1 MSAVGMR
8 SPGISGS
15 RSRGMHAQLA
25 AALLFGAVT
34 VLGLVDPAAAAV
46 KTRKPHKLASKTH
59 SPHSKRTAHS
69 KTRAAHAKHAKKHPA
84 HNTRTAK
91 KAATGHKP
99 VRTAAR
105 HTPLKHTR
113 IARKHSPLRIARRS
127 HDPEKLIMPEGDGSP
142 VLELAAQFL
151 GRPYRFGS
159 DYGAFDCSGFVR
171 RVFLKVGVDL
181 PHSAREQF
189 TFGDHVSRNDLEP
202 GDLVFFRNGRRHVTH
217 VGIYVGDDKF
227 VHAASH
233 GGQVQVDSLDE
244 SYYAHHYI
252 GARRIEI

>member
-8 SPGISGS
+8 SPGIYGS
-15 RSRGMHAQLA
+15 RAGGVRAHLA
-25 AALLFGAVT
+25 AALVVGLVT
-34 VLGLVDPAAAAV
+34 VLSIAHPTAAAV
-46 KTRKPHKLASKTH
+46 KTRTPHKLASKTH
-59 SPHSKRTAHS
+59 SHRSKRTAHS
-69 KTRAAHAKHAKKHPA
+69 QSHPARTKKHPVGR
-84 HNTRTAK
+84 TRTAK
-91 KAATGHKP
+91 KPQTGHKP

-105 HTPLKHTR
+105 HAHLKHTH
-113 IARKHSPLRIARRS
+113 IARKHSPLRIARQS
-127 HDPEKLIMPEGDGSP
+127 HGPDKLIMPEGDGSP

-171 RVFLKVGVDL
+171 RVFLNVGIDL

-189 TFGDHVSRNDLEP
+189 TFGDRVSRDDLEP

-244 SYYAHHYI
+244 SYFAHHYI

>member
-15 RSRGMHAQLA
+15 RAGGVRGRLA
-25 AALLFGAVT
+25 TALVVGMVT
-34 VLGLVDPAAAAV
+34 VLSVAHPAAAAV
-46 KTRKPHKLASKTH
+46 KTRKPHKLAAKTH
-59 SPHSKRTAHS
+59 SSHSKRTAHS
-69 KTRAAHAKHAKKHPA
+69 KRRPA
-84 HNTRTAK
+84 HGKQHPTRKIRTAK
-91 KAATGHKP
+91 KSQAGHKP

-105 HTPLKHTR
+105 HAPLKHRR
-113 IARKHSPLRIARRS
+113 IARKRSPVRIVRRS
-127 HDPEKLIMPEGDGSP
+127 QDPEKLIMPEGDGSP

-151 GRPYRFGS
+151 GQPYRFGS

-171 RVFLKVGVDL
+171 RVFLKVGIDL

-189 TFGDHVSRNDLEP
+189 MFGDRVSRDDLEP
-202 GDLVFFRNGRRHVTH
+202 GDLVFFRNARRRSVTH
-217 VGIYVGDDKF
+217 VGIYVGEDKF
-227 VHAASH
+227 VHAATH